1 MRANPV
7 EYAQRYGDQLK
18 QPDEFPQFVNDIKT
32 PEGSKNKTKLNLNF
46 LISYL
51 IVSNKGIILASD
63 QSKSQLTITAA
74 GVNSSVHELY
84 GDVEALQL
92 IDLDREGLSEYRDQL
107 TNTLLTQ
114 TNTATNHPNRLQN
127 TFTTSHY
134 HLSHSTSIP
143 THSAFGSLANSSPP
157 SNRTTTMSMNRTYS
171 THEASPRR
179 TPQQRPGV
187 SAPSIRRHLNQ
198 SQRLSSAS
206 AIIKAHVL
214 DDEQKSQI
222 INHLLDDEF
231 INPRRL
237 SVEEAEK
244 SLLRVNS
251 RLGRRL
257 GQDDVKLFFAKL
269 DVDSDGTLDP
279 SEFKSALI
287 RINKS

>member
-1 MRANPV
+1 MILRLLRV
-7 EYAQRYGDQLK
+7 LE
-18 QPDEFPQFVNDIKT
+18 IK
-32 PEGSKNKTKLNLNF
+32 SFKLTDT
-46 LISYL
+46 SYL
-51 IVSNKGIILASD
+51 LLKICSNKGIILASD
-63 QSKSQLTITAA
+63 QSKSQLTITA
-74 GVNSSVHELY
+74 GVNSVHELY

-92 IDLDREGLSEYRDQL
+92 VDLDREGLSEYRDQL
-107 TNTLLTQ
+107 TNTLATQ
-114 TNTATNHPNRLQN
+114 TQTHTVTNPNRLQN

-143 THSAFGSLANSSPP
+143 THSAFGSLANSSPT
-157 SNRTTTMSMNRTYS
+157 NRTTTNRTYS

-187 SAPSIRRHLNQ
+187 SAPSIRRRLNQ

-269 DVDSDGTLDP
+269 GVDSDGTLDP

-287 RINKS
+287 MINKSS